1 MIELGIAAKLDI
13 GTSEQMALSLANA
26 LDALP
31 AMHEKLSEKGPM
43 LKETLYIDNIGAR
56 ICDVLV

>member
-1 MIELGIAAKLDI
+1 
-13 GTSEQMALSLANA
+13 MALSLANA